1 MPFTPSHAIVALP
14 FVRTPLIPAAIAVG
28 AMAPDL
34 PLFTRNLPVHYVR
47 THDLAWLP
55 VTVILA
61 LALLLVWRSVVRPA
75 ARELSPRWLAARLPE
90 AWDASAAQSARETLA
105 VVRSDRSRW
114 RVSWPALLMVL
125 LSLALGIL
133 SHVLW
138 DLFTHEGRAGVDA
151 IAALDERWG
160 PLDGYK
166 WLQHGSSL
174 VGLAIIAIW
183 MLVWLSKRDAAA
195 SVPRLVPTW
204 VRWAWWLSLPAA
216 LVVAWLAGLAVH
228 GPLDAGFTVAHLAY
242 RVLPLACGLWGVATL
257 ALCVGV
263 QMRRARHARRVQSPD
278 HLASS

>member
-1 MPFTPSHAIVALP
+1 MPFTPSHAVVALP

-34 PLFTRNLPVHYVR
+34 PLFTRNLPVPYFR

-75 ARELSPRWLAARLPE
+75 VRELSPRWLAARLPE
-90 AWDASAAQSARETLA
+90 AWDASAAASARETLA
-105 VVRSDRSRW
+105 VSRSDGSPW
-114 RVSWPALLMVL
+114 RVSWPTVVMVL
-125 LSLALGIL
+125 ASLALGIV

-151 IAALDERWG
+151 IPALDERWG
-160 PLDGYK
+160 PLDGYT

-183 MLVWLSKRDAAA
+183 MLVWLSKRDASA
-195 SVPRLVPTW
+195 SVPRVLPTW
-204 VRWAWWLSLPAA
+204 VRWAWWLSLPVS
-216 LVVAWLAGLAVH
+216 LVIAWLVGLAVY
-228 GPLDAGFTVAHLAY
+228 GPLDAEFTVAHLAY
-242 RVLPLACGLWGVATL
+242 RVLPRACGLWGAVTL

-263 QMRRARHARRVQSPD
+263 QMRRGQHARRVQAPD
-278 HLASS
+278 HTASS